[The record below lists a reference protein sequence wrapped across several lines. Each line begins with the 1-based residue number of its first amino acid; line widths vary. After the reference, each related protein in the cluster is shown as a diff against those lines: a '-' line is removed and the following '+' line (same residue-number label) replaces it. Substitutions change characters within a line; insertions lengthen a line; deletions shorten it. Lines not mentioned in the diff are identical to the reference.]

1 MMSLIISKNYLNK
14 RGITSPW
21 EIYPR
26 RRRKFNQAV
35 IIPSYGEYDYLPK
48 TLLSLEKNNP
58 ELLKDTLVIVVVNHA
73 KDADKLI
80 KSDNEK
86 TLQFL
91 STTKYLFS
99 LGIVDAA
106 TSGLELPS
114 EQAGVGL
121 ARKIG
126 MDLSLPY
133 LIDKRSLLFS
143 TDADTTVESNYIE
156 TVVGYFNE
164 NQVGATVVG
173 FQHSIIKNTALENS
187 IREYEKFLITTAR
200 KIKETG
206 SPYGYVSMGSTIV
219 CTAEA
224 YMAVGGMNRKKAT
237 EDFYFLQE
245 LAKYCGVHI
254 IPDVLVY
261 PSPRPMRRVYLG
273 TGFRMI
279 QAQKGLDIRS
289 LYYSKHAFTLLQKWI
304 ALGSTAWKMSLI
316 ELLEKIG
323 YLNKEL
329 MKFLIKE
336 GIMNIW
342 ENLQLS
348 SPSQNHFV
356 RQFHRWF
363 DALKTI
369 RFLKQFT

>member
-1 MMSLIISKNYLNK
+1 
-14 RGITSPW
+14 
-21 EIYPR
+21 
-26 RRRKFNQAV
+26 
-35 IIPSYGEYDYLPK
+35 
-48 TLLSLEKNNP
+48 
-58 ELLKDTLVIVVVNHA
+58 
-73 KDADKLI
+73 
-80 KSDNEK
+80 
-86 TLQFL
+86 
-91 STTKYLFS
+91 
-99 LGIVDAA
+99 
-106 TSGLELPS
+106 
-114 EQAGVGL
+114 
-121 ARKIG
+121 
-126 MDLSLPY
+126 
-133 LIDKRSLLFS
+133 
-143 TDADTTVESNYIE
+143 
-156 TVVGYFNE
+156 
-164 NQVGATVVG
+164 
-173 FQHSIIKNTALENS
+173 
-187 IREYEKFLITTAR
+187 
-200 KIKETG
+200 
-206 SPYGYVSMGSTIV
+206 MGSTIV